1 MKNSIKTALC
11 PLCQTTSDIISQKE
25 NKAYFLCPNCKGIF
39 LSKELLLD
47 SQLEKERYMTHNNDV
62 NDPGYHKFVSPIVNA
77 VLNDFLPEH
86 KGLDFGAGTGP
97 VISKLL
103 TDRNYQIKQ
112 YDPFFF
118 NLPEL
123 LQKKYDYIVCC
134 EVIEHFYDPDKEF
147 QLLKS
152 LLKEKGKLYCMT
164 KIYREEIDFENW
176 YYKNDNTHVFF
187 YQPETFNYIQK
198 KHQFFN
204 VKIINNLIIF
214 SS

>member
-1 MKNSIKTALC
+1 
-11 PLCQTTSDIISQKE
+11 
-25 NKAYFLCPNCKGIF
+25 
-39 LSKELLLD
+39 
-47 SQLEKERYMTHNNDV
+47 MTHNNDV
-62 NDPGYHKFVSPIVNA
+62 NDSGYHKFVSPIVNA

-112 YDPFFF
+112 YDPYFF

-152 LLKEKGKLYCMT
+152 LLKA
-164 KIYREEIDFENW
+164 R
-176 YYKNDNTHVFF
+176 
-187 YQPETFNYIQK
+187 
-198 KHQFFN
+198 N
-204 VKIINNLIIF
+204 V
-214 SS
+214 